1 MSFEPISLKEKHD
14 GLVWSAQVTPQYL
27 AELQTGIVPQLV
39 HLVFFDIENDNA
51 VVHEEVQAFKL
62 GEGLDESNMVLLNAA
77 VTAAIEG
84 LVQ

>member
-39 HLVFFDIENDNA
+39 HLVLFDTENDNA
-51 VVHEEVQAFKL
+51 VVHEEVRAFQTGDTF
-62 GEGLDESNMVLLNAA
+62 GEDNMAELTAA
-77 VTAAIEG
+77 VTSALEG
-84 LVQ
+84 LA